1 MPFCVAFFE
10 STVDALLALVSAA
23 MTLVAS
29 LVHPIPGQPQV
40 RVLVA
45 GDRADL
51 LRRRAGRCGSRGP
64 SARCRPAHARRS
76 PHAICSAW
84 DPRARG
90 AIAALVERLPDA
102 SPVDPKVCGEDRHYW
117 SKDIDQQTS
126 PGEEA
131 AAALV
136 AIGTES
142 LPSLITA
149 SRAPQWV
156 ARRNAVWALGALD
169 DARGVAP
176 ALAALADREPPVRR
190 VAAWALGALD
200 ADVAV
205 TALIDAL
212 GDTDAGVR
220 SQVAWALGAIG
231 DRRAVDGLIKALKD
245 QDETVR
251 SQAAWALGAIRR
263 SAARATRSRR
273 RSRTRAR
280 RSVVRPRGRW
290 GLWDGG
296 ESRLGQRPHRTDSH
310 RPECR
315 HRARQKRDRH
325 QADATRDIRREIG
338 RRHLEQQ
345 RRHHPRRRKRG
356 DEAYRDTGQRQHR
369 AAAHDHHEH
378 RARSGAERQ
387 PQPNL

>member
-1 MPFCVAFFE
+1 MEPVMPFCVDFFKT
-10 STVDALLALVSAA
+10 TVDALLALVSAA

-29 LVHPIPGQPQV
+29 LVHPTPGQPQSV
-40 RVLVA
+40 SSSPAIALISYVA
-45 GDRADL
+45 GQDAAELAAR
-51 LRRRAGRCGSRGP
+51 LRDA
-64 SARCRPAHARRS
+64 
-76 PHAICSAW
+76 
-84 DPRARG
+84 DPRTRTIAACDLQRMGTASRG
-90 AIAALVERLPDA
+90 AIAALVERLSDA

-117 SKDIDQQTS
+117 WKDIDHQTT

-142 LPSLITA
+142 LPSLIEA

-176 ALAALADREPPVRR
+176 ALAAMADREPPVRR

-205 TALIDAL
+205 TALVDAL
-212 GDTDAGVR
+212 SDTDAGVR

-251 SQAAWALGAIRR
+251 SQAAWALGAIGDGRASDALAATLKDTSPKVRR
-263 SAARATRSRR
+263 QAAWA
-273 RSRTRAR
+273 
-280 RSVVRPRGRW
+280 
-290 GLWDGG
+290 
-296 ESRLGQRPHRTDSH
+296 LG
-310 RPECR
+310 
-315 HRARQKRDRH
+315 AM
-325 QADATRDIRREIG
+325 G
-338 RRHLEQQ
+338 RR
-345 RRHHPRRRKRG
+345 
-356 DEAYRDTGQRQHR
+356 
-369 AAAHDHHEH
+369 
-378 RARSGAERQ
+378 
-387 PQPNL
+387 